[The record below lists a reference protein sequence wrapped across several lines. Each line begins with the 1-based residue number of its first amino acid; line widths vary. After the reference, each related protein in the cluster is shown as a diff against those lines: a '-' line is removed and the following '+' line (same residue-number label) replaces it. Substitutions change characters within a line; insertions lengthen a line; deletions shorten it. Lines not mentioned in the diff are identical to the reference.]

1 MMQKPKILAADNTK
15 VALRYM
21 ETILGD
27 IYDVT
32 LVQTGMSV
40 LDCLKSEIPDLILMN
55 ANMFGMD
62 GYEVLRRIKEDKE
75 TKEIPVI
82 LMMNV
87 KDIQSELRGLEEG
100 AIDFISL
107 PFEPQVLKARIAHI
121 VELSVLRKQQAHLIA
136 KQKEQIDRLFL
147 QSMVTIAH
155 TVDAKDRYARRHS
168 LRVALY
174 CRGIAAK
181 LGYSDKE
188 KEALYYIALLHD
200 IGKVSTP
207 DTILNKASELTKEE
221 YENVKKHAEIGAQI
235 VQNTRFVPGLEEGVR
250 YHHEWYD
257 GNGYVGICGDEIPE
271 VSRIIAVADAYEAMT
286 ADRAYRKHFSKEH
299 AIQELIR
306 GRGTQFD
313 PEIVDAFLE
322 LLEEG
327 FTIDEDRAEGELK
340 GEGELNEANEL
351 LRQVFTETVLETQS
365 ELERDS
371 LTDFL
376 NRRYFEDK
384 INNYLLSSKSCGTF
398 FMMDLDNFKQ
408 VNDTYGHKTGN
419 ELIQAFADVIREN
432 TRDDDFVCR
441 MGGDEFAVFFFELE
455 EERVICKRAESII
468 KDFAKIR
475 TEMGCSM
482 CSVSIGIMTKYY
494 GGEELD
500 CEQLYEKADQAL
512 YYVKNNGKD
521 AYHLFESM
529 PEDLKNNRQT
539 GCQMDLDQL
548 MRQVT
553 ERKYRPGA
561 YAVEYDRF
569 SFIYQFIAR
578 NVERNGQH
586 VQVVLLSMELPKDR
600 EISLER
606 IEDSLVLLES
616 AIVRSLRRGD
626 VTSRFSST
634 QQVVVLMDASK
645 EDGVMVANR
654 ILKKYNTLA
663 KEAAITARFDI
674 VEVPHAFS
682 KRTEKNEEKA

>member
-82 LMMNV
+82 LMMNE
-87 KDIQSELRGLEEG
+87 KDTQSELRGLEEG

-136 KQKEQIDRLFL
+136 KQKDQIDRLFL

-188 KEALYYIALLHD
+188 KEELYYIALLHD

-257 GNGYVGICGDEIPE
+257 GNGYVGICGDDIPE

-327 FTIDEDRAEGELK
+327 FTIDEDRGR
-340 GEGELNEANEL
+340 G
-351 LRQVFTETVLETQS
+351 
-365 ELERDS
+365 
-371 LTDFL
+371 
-376 NRRYFEDK
+376 
-384 INNYLLSSKSCGTF
+384 
-398 FMMDLDNFKQ
+398 
-408 VNDTYGHKTGN
+408 
-419 ELIQAFADVIREN
+419 
-432 TRDDDFVCR
+432 
-441 MGGDEFAVFFFELE
+441 
-455 EERVICKRAESII
+455 
-468 KDFAKIR
+468 
-475 TEMGCSM
+475 
-482 CSVSIGIMTKYY
+482 
-494 GGEELD
+494 
-500 CEQLYEKADQAL
+500 
-512 YYVKNNGKD
+512 
-521 AYHLFESM
+521 
-529 PEDLKNNRQT
+529 
-539 GCQMDLDQL
+539 
-548 MRQVT
+548 
-553 ERKYRPGA
+553 
-561 YAVEYDRF
+561 
-569 SFIYQFIAR
+569 
-578 NVERNGQH
+578 
-586 VQVVLLSMELPKDR
+586 
-600 EISLER
+600 R
-606 IEDSLVLLES
+606 IE
-616 AIVRSLRRGD
+616 G
-626 VTSRFSST
+626 
-634 QQVVVLMDASK
+634 
-645 EDGVMVANR
+645 
-654 ILKKYNTLA
+654 
-663 KEAAITARFDI
+663 
-674 VEVPHAFS
+674 
-682 KRTEKNEEKA
+682 

>member
-207 DTILNKASELTKEE
+207 DTILNKASGLTKEE

-286 ADRAYRKHFSKEH
+286 ADRAYRKHFSKEY

-322 LLEEG
+322 LLEE
-327 FTIDEDRAEGELK
+327 RAIATFG
-340 GEGELNEANEL
+340 
-351 LRQVFTETVLETQS
+351 
-365 ELERDS
+365 
-371 LTDFL
+371 
-376 NRRYFEDK
+376 K
-384 INNYLLSSKSCGTF
+384 I
-398 FMMDLDNFKQ
+398 
-408 VNDTYGHKTGN
+408 
-419 ELIQAFADVIREN
+419 
-432 TRDDDFVCR
+432 
-441 MGGDEFAVFFFELE
+441 
-455 EERVICKRAESII
+455 
-468 KDFAKIR
+468 
-475 TEMGCSM
+475 
-482 CSVSIGIMTKYY
+482 
-494 GGEELD
+494 
-500 CEQLYEKADQAL
+500 
-512 YYVKNNGKD
+512 KNNGKTVSSNVD
-521 AYHLFESM
+521 FYSGFVYEMIGLPQEIYTPLFAM
-529 PEDLKNNRQT
+529 
-539 GCQMDLDQL
+539 
-548 MRQVT
+548 
-553 ERKYRPGA
+553 
-561 YAVEYDRF
+561 
-569 SFIYQFIAR
+569 AR
-578 NVERNGQH
+578 
-586 VQVVLLSMELPKDR
+586 
-600 EISLER
+600 
-606 IEDSLVLLES
+606 
-616 AIVRSLRRGD
+616 IVGWCAHR
-626 VTSRFSST
+626 
-634 QQVVVLMDASK
+634 
-645 EDGVMVANR
+645 
-654 ILKKYNTLA
+654 
-663 KEAAITARFDI
+663 
-674 VEVPHAFS
+674 
-682 KRTEKNEEKA
+682 NEELNFEGKRIIRPAYKAVAKHKSYTPLSERD

>member
-62 GYEVLRRIKEDKE
+62 GYEVLRQIKTEKE

-82 LMMNV
+82 LMMNE
-87 KDIQSELRGLEEG
+87 KDTQSELRGLEEG

-188 KEALYYIALLHD
+188 KEELYYIALLHD

-207 DTILNKASELTKEE
+207 DTILNKASGLTKEE

-286 ADRAYRKHFSKEH
+286 A
-299 AIQELIR
+299 
-306 GRGTQFD
+306 
-313 PEIVDAFLE
+313 
-322 LLEEG
+322 
-327 FTIDEDRAEGELK
+327 DRAEGELK

-408 VNDTYGHKTGN
+408 VNDTYGHKTGD

-455 EERVICKRAESII
+455 EERVICERAESII

-586 VQVVLLSMELPKDR
+586 VQVVLLSMELPDDK

-634 QQVVVLMDASK
+634 QQVVILMDATK
-645 EDGVMVANR
+645 EDGAMVANR
-654 ILKKYNTLA
+654 ILKKYNTLG
-663 KEAAITARFDI
+663 KETAIPARFEI
-674 VEVPHAFS
+674 VEVPHTLS
-682 KRTEKNEEKA
+682 KRLEKNEEKA

>member
-1 MMQKPKILAADNTK
+1 M
-15 VALRYM
+15 
-21 ETILGD
+21 
-27 IYDVT
+27 
-32 LVQTGMSV
+32 
-40 LDCLKSEIPDLILMN
+40 
-55 ANMFGMD
+55 
-62 GYEVLRRIKEDKE
+62 
-75 TKEIPVI
+75 
-82 LMMNV
+82 
-87 KDIQSELRGLEEG
+87 
-100 AIDFISL
+100 
-107 PFEPQVLKARIAHI
+107 
-121 VELSVLRKQQAHLIA
+121 
-136 KQKEQIDRLFL
+136 
-147 QSMVTIAH
+147 
-155 TVDAKDRYARRHS
+155 
-168 LRVALY
+168 
-174 CRGIAAK
+174 
-181 LGYSDKE
+181 
-188 KEALYYIALLHD
+188 
-200 IGKVSTP
+200 
-207 DTILNKASELTKEE
+207 
-221 YENVKKHAEIGAQI
+221 
-235 VQNTRFVPGLEEGVR
+235 
-250 YHHEWYD
+250 
-257 GNGYVGICGDEIPE
+257 
-271 VSRIIAVADAYEAMT
+271 SRIIAVADAYEAMT

-313 PEIVDAFLE
+313 PEIVDTFLE

-408 VNDTYGHKTGN
+408 VNDTYGHKTGD

-586 VQVVLLSMELPKDR
+586 VQVVLLSMELPEDK

-606 IEDSLVLLES
+606 IEDSLVILES

-634 QQVVVLMDASK
+634 QQVVVLMDATK

-654 ILKKYNTLA
+654 ILKKYNALA
-663 KEAAITARFDI
+663 KEAAIPAYFDI
-674 VEVPHAFS
+674 VEVPHTLS
-682 KRTEKNEEKA
+682 KRSEKNKEKS

>member
-1 MMQKPKILAADNTK
+1 
-15 VALRYM
+15 M

-207 DTILNKASELTKEE
+207 DTILNKASGLTKEE

-286 ADRAYRKHFSKEH
+286 ADRAYRKHFSKEY

-398 FMMDLDNFKQ
+398 FMMDL
-408 VNDTYGHKTGN
+408 
-419 ELIQAFADVIREN
+419 
-432 TRDDDFVCR
+432 
-441 MGGDEFAVFFFELE
+441 GGDEFAVFFFELE

-634 QQVVVLMDASK
+634 QQGVVLMDASK

>member
-15 VALRYM
+15 MALRYM

-82 LMMNV
+82 LMMNE
-87 KDIQSELRGLEEG
+87 KDTQSELRGLEEG

-207 DTILNKASELTKEE
+207 DTILNKASGLTKEE

-286 ADRAYRKHFSKEH
+286 A
-299 AIQELIR
+299 
-306 GRGTQFD
+306 
-313 PEIVDAFLE
+313 
-322 LLEEG
+322 
-327 FTIDEDRAEGELK
+327 DRAEGELK

-408 VNDTYGHKTGN
+408 VNDTYGHKTGD

>member
-1 MMQKPKILAADNTK
+1 M
-15 VALRYM
+15 
-21 ETILGD
+21 
-27 IYDVT
+27 
-32 LVQTGMSV
+32 
-40 LDCLKSEIPDLILMN
+40 
-55 ANMFGMD
+55 
-62 GYEVLRRIKEDKE
+62 
-75 TKEIPVI
+75 
-82 LMMNV
+82 
-87 KDIQSELRGLEEG
+87 
-100 AIDFISL
+100 
-107 PFEPQVLKARIAHI
+107 
-121 VELSVLRKQQAHLIA
+121 
-136 KQKEQIDRLFL
+136 
-147 QSMVTIAH
+147 
-155 TVDAKDRYARRHS
+155 
-168 LRVALY
+168 
-174 CRGIAAK
+174 
-181 LGYSDKE
+181 
-188 KEALYYIALLHD
+188 
-200 IGKVSTP
+200 
-207 DTILNKASELTKEE
+207 
-221 YENVKKHAEIGAQI
+221 
-235 VQNTRFVPGLEEGVR
+235 
-250 YHHEWYD
+250 
-257 GNGYVGICGDEIPE
+257 GICGDEIPE

-408 VNDTYGHKTGN
+408 VNDTYGHKTGD

>member
-313 PEIVDAFLE
+313 PEIVDTFLE

-340 GEGELNEANEL
+340 GEGELNWN
-351 LRQVFTETVLETQS
+351 
-365 ELERDS
+365 
-371 LTDFL
+371 
-376 NRRYFEDK
+376 
-384 INNYLLSSKSCGTF
+384 
-398 FMMDLDNFKQ
+398 
-408 VNDTYGHKTGN
+408 
-419 ELIQAFADVIREN
+419 
-432 TRDDDFVCR
+432 
-441 MGGDEFAVFFFELE
+441 
-455 EERVICKRAESII
+455 
-468 KDFAKIR
+468 
-475 TEMGCSM
+475 
-482 CSVSIGIMTKYY
+482 
-494 GGEELD
+494 
-500 CEQLYEKADQAL
+500 
-512 YYVKNNGKD
+512 
-521 AYHLFESM
+521 
-529 PEDLKNNRQT
+529 
-539 GCQMDLDQL
+539 
-548 MRQVT
+548 
-553 ERKYRPGA
+553 
-561 YAVEYDRF
+561 
-569 SFIYQFIAR
+569 
-578 NVERNGQH
+578 
-586 VQVVLLSMELPKDR
+586 
-600 EISLER
+600 
-606 IEDSLVLLES
+606 
-616 AIVRSLRRGD
+616 AI
-626 VTSRFSST
+626 
-634 QQVVVLMDASK
+634 
-645 EDGVMVANR
+645 
-654 ILKKYNTLA
+654 
-663 KEAAITARFDI
+663 
-674 VEVPHAFS
+674 H
-682 KRTEKNEEKA
+682 